1 MNLENIRALAFDVGG
16 TVLDWRTGL
25 IRDLTAWGKG
35 KGMTHD
41 WEAFPDQWRTNS
53 LDMALNAKQA
63 DLPRGNIDGV
73 HRHTLAAL
81 AKERGIDAMNDEEL
95 DCLTMFWH
103 KIPAW
108 PDAPAAHARLRERFV
123 MSTITILSVRM
134 IIDISRIAPFH
145 WDSII
150 SCEMLEWYK
159 FHPSSYARAAELMGF
174 EPEEIIFVAAHNL
187 DLKAAHDAGFHTA
200 LVIRPEEWGPT
211 TDLNNMRDHVSD
223 PDFEIDIETIGMTE
237 LVDRL
242 CD

>member
-1 MNLENIRALAFDVGG
+1 
-16 TVLDWRTGL
+16 
-25 IRDLTAWGKG
+25 
-35 KGMTHD
+35 
-41 WEAFPDQWRTNS
+41 
-53 LDMALNAKQA
+53 MALNAKQA

-134 IIDISRIAPFH
+134 IIDISRLAPFH

-159 FHPSSYARAAELMGF
+159 FHPSSYARAAELMGKHYGLF
-174 EPEEIIFVAAHNL
+174 TDRIEAVVPERSPEEIAAEL
-187 DLKAAHDAGFHTA
+187 EKRLQQY
-200 LVIRPEEWGPT
+200 LLPETG
-211 TDLNNMRDHVSD
+211 
-223 PDFEIDIETIGMTE
+223 
-237 LVDRL
+237 
-242 CD
+242 